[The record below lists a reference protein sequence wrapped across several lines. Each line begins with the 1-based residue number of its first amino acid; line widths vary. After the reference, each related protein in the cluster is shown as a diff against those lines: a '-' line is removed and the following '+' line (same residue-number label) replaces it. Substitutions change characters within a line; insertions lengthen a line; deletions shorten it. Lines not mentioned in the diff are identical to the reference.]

1 MKRAHELQIG
11 EIAIYIYNGR
21 IMSAERVE
29 TPIDAVKQP
38 SMFKIGRVDLSNGDY
53 LLSVTTVYNSVEEAK
68 LSLINE
74 VREAIVKYE
83 DQRKELDVLIK
94 AAQAKLN
101 DLIVDK

>member
-1 MKRAHELQIG
+1 VPWLREGDSFLLGFGNEH
-11 EIAIYIYNGR
+11 
-21 IMSAERVE
+21 
-29 TPIDAVKQP
+29 
-38 SMFKIGRVDLSNGDY
+38 LS
-53 LLSVTTVYNSVEEAK
+53 
-68 LSLINE
+68 